1 LVKIER
7 QAEASFIDRKEVPQ
21 PGAEED
27 HHPRITIHEADSSI
41 ALGPFPRVQRDPGD
55 QELPLRQAADP
66 GPALLDQ
73 AVDLGL
79 LAALEGVGGAAA
91 APGRAGEWGELHVAD
106 PQRDAAPGD
115 AEGGRDLG
123 QGQAGAAQ
131 PARLLLFGELAP
143 VAHGRILP

>member
-1 LVKIER
+1 LANFTAPSR
-7 QAEASFIDRKEVPQ
+7 FAPS
-21 PGAEED
+21 
-27 HHPRITIHEADSSI
+27 
-41 ALGPFPRVQRDPGD
+41 PRVQRNTRD

-79 LAALEGVGGAAA
+79 LAALEGVWGAAA
-91 APGRAGEWGELHVAD
+91 ATGRAGEGGELHVAD
-106 PQRDAAPGD
+106 PQRHAALGD
-115 AEGGRDLG
+115 AEGGGDLG

-131 PARLLLFGELAP
+131 PACLLLAGELAP